1 MGEELDSEVATIGR
15 ALPRRALP
23 REKSGIARRPE
34 SQLPES
40 QQLKIKY
47 YQIEIG
53 GISEPLKD
61 VRECSMSVSK
71 TREYQKEASV
81 VAPLSYS

>member
-1 MGEELDSEVATIGR
+1 MGGKLDSEVATIGR

-34 SQLPES
+34 SQLPGS
-40 QQLKIKY
+40 QQLNIKY

-53 GISEPLKD
+53 GISDPLKD
-61 VRECSMSVSK
+61 VRECSVSK
-71 TREYQKEASV
+71 TREYRKEASV